1 MLFAHAPAGF
11 LAAYF
16 TRKIWVTPRYGPGLT
31 QKQTYLLYF
40 LGAFFGIFP
49 DIDGLYFYLVNATL
63 SHREYF
69 THSFIFYF
77 LVWLILYFI
86 ARLLKNNFLKA
97 FSFVFFFAVL
107 SHLLLDSLSYGV
119 MWLYPFSY
127 LPFGLLGIDFL
138 ASGFFGQRFLFIN
151 LFLETIIILAAL
163 NLFFFIFFKKYFKK
177 ILAVSYLIFIS
188 VIFVLYISWP
198 YLYQGKIDFYYKD
211 QDKDK
216 IINMY
221 DLDLDG
227 DGIPNFKD
235 KDADNN
241 GQKNIDQ
248 ISKTAKKIEGTL
260 YDVSEGGFW
269 EIPSRFGFLSKTD
282 VIIIP
287 YNAAGIFLKK
297 ELEKDFQKYPYRYA
311 NSPKNS
317 RFIRDPYNLFIFFRN
332 NGMLKAGRYF
342 KDGDIV
348 FFGEKINNIGL
359 VINGDK
365 EEMVRILMVD
375 RDKFHFLSGKE
386 AQEKYGK
393 IIGVG
398 RLKYK

>member
-1 MLFAHAPAGF
+1 MLFAHTPAGF

-16 TRKIWVTPRYGPGLT
+16 TRKIWTKNLT

-40 LGAFFGIFP
+40 LGAIFGIFP
-49 DIDGLYFYLVNATL
+49 DIDGLYFYLVSATL

-86 ARLLKNNFLKA
+86 ARLAKNNFLKA
-97 FSFVFFFAVL
+97 TSFVFFFATL

-119 MWLYPFSY
+119 MWFYPFSH
-127 LPFGLLGIDFL
+127 LPFGLLSFDFL
-138 ASGFFGQRFLFIN
+138 SFGFFGQRFLFIN
-151 LFLETIIILAAL
+151 LFLETVIILAAL

-177 ILAVSYLIFIS
+177 ILIASYLIFIS

-198 YLYQGKIDFYYKD
+198 YLYRGKIDFYYKD

-216 IINMY
+216 IINMR

-227 DGIPNFKD
+227 DGILNFKD

-241 GQKNIDQ
+241 NQKNIDQ
-248 ISKTAKKIEGTL
+248 ISKIAEKIEGTWH
-260 YDVSEGGFW
+260 DRSEGGFW
-269 EIPSRFGFLSKTD
+269 EIPSRFGLLSKTD
-282 VIIIP
+282 AVIIP

-297 ELEKDFQKYPYRYA
+297 ELEEDFQKYPYRYA

-317 RFIRDPYNLFIFFRN
+317 RFIRDSYNLFIFFRN
-332 NGMLKAGRYF
+332 NGMLKDGGYF
-342 KDGDIV
+342 KAGDIV

-359 VINGDK
+359 VINGGK
-365 EEMVRILMVD
+365 EETVRILMAD
-375 RDKFHFLSGKE
+375 RDKFRFLSGKE
-386 AQEKYGK
+386 TQEKYGK
-393 IIGVG
+393 IIGIA